1 MILEKNYIVTLQD
14 STPIDVVFSVE
25 KPDVRCDEYDSSYS
39 YDEAGLSEHQIN
51 EVEEAVEANID
62 DWLEDVLAEYEESQ
76 EEETSDWSKD
86 EY

>member
-1 MILEKNYIVTLQD
+1 MLLEKNYIVTLSD
-14 STPIDVVFSVE
+14 STPIDVMFSVE
-25 KPDVRCDEYDSSYS
+25 RPEARCDEYDSNYS

-51 EVEEAVEANID
+51 EVEKIVEANID

-76 EEETSDWSKD
+76 EEEISDWDKD

>member
-1 MILEKNYIVTLQD
+1 MLLEKNYIVTLSD
-14 STPIDVVFSVE
+14 STPIDVMFSVE
-25 KPDVRCDEYDSSYS
+25 GPEVRCDEYNSNYS

-51 EVEEAVEANID
+51 EVEKIVEANID

-76 EEETSDWSKD
+76 EEEISDWDKD

>member
-1 MILEKNYIVTLQD
+1 MLLEKNYIVTLSD
-14 STPIDVVFSVE
+14 STPIDVMFSVE
-25 KPDVRCDEYDSSYS
+25 GPAARCDEYDSNYS

-51 EVEEAVEANID
+51 EVEKIVEANID

-76 EEETSDWSKD
+76 EEEISDWDKD